1 MIKIGANLI
10 FFATNSQELCGHPH
24 TGVIK
29 GRIFLRNMIGPM
41 VIGAIFWSVKK
52 ETRLVTSYTGM
63 KAEVVYPALK
73 KGCLNKKGTS

>member
-29 GRIFLRNMIGPM
+29 GDIPAKYDRPY